1 MVVQCGAYHTST
13 SLSVSGLL
21 RTQRS
26 SSPIT
31 LKYKITEESPRG
43 TIVGDILTDLTK
55 SPTLKEAHPT
65 NVKLKIDLTI
75 TNWRDRAVQLFALD
89 ASTGLMRV
97 VAPPDRESV
106 CAPSDTLSSGTGT
119 DMGSLEPPVIED
131 YGREDAMFIYGPVA
145 PDVPCTV
152 DVKVAY
158 RVQYLHLNVSA
169 PKEHSSLVGTD
180 KDPGLMTVRIE
191 VTDINDHTPMFP
203 QSRLMTELS
212 ELSSQ
217 PERTAIDLP
226 TAFDPDA
233 GRNGT
238 VKYWL
243 SDSNT
248 MPTDRSSNYD
258 RTRKLILSQHPK
270 HSLPFRLVN
279 NPLRLMLTDNLDWET
294 AREYSLTVFAQD
306 HGIPTARIGQLNIHI
321 VVRDENDNVP
331 KFSQPDYFVIINES
345 VLRGSVILE
354 LTSKDADSSSNG
366 QVSHCSHINGPC
378 LVTELNW
385 F

>member
-1 MVVQCGAYHTST
+1 MLIEWLIFMMVRCGAHHTCT
-13 SLSVSGLL
+13 SLTVSGLL

-26 SSPIT
+26 STPIT
-31 LKYKITEESPRG
+31 LNYKITEESPRG
-43 TIVGDILTDLTK
+43 TVVGDVLADLTK
-55 SPTLKEAHPT
+55 SSTLKEAHPSD
-65 NVKLKIDLTI
+65 VRLKIDLTI

-97 VAPPDRESV
+97 VAPPDRESI
-106 CAPSDTLSSGTGT
+106 CAPSDTVSSGTGT
-119 DMGSLEPPVIED
+119 DMGSLEPAVIED
-131 YGREDAMFIYGPVA
+131 YGREDALFIYGPVA
-145 PDVPCTV
+145 PDLPCAV

-158 RVQYLHLNVSA
+158 RIQYLHSNVSA
-169 PKEHSSLVGTD
+169 SNEQSSLVSAA

-191 VTDINDHTPMFP
+191 VIDINDHVPMFP

-238 VKYWL
+238 VRYWL

-258 RTRKLILSQHPK
+258 RTKNPTLSQHLK
-270 HSLPFRLVN
+270 HSLPFRLVS
-279 NPLRLMLTDNLDWET
+279 NPLRLMLTSNLDWET
-294 AREYSLTVFAQD
+294 AREYNFIVFAQD

-321 VVRDENDNVP
+321 VVRDENDNIP
-331 KFSQPDYFVIINES
+331 KFSQPDYFVVINES

-366 QVSHCSHINGPC
+366 QVSLSI
-378 LVTELNW
+378 VS
-385 F
+385 

>member
-1 MVVQCGAYHTST
+1 MVQFGADHKST
-13 SLSVSGLL
+13 SLSVFSLS

-26 SSPIT
+26 SSPII
-31 LKYKITEESPRG
+31 LNYKITEESPRG
-43 TIVGDILTDLTK
+43 TIVGDVLTDLTE
-55 SPTLKEAHPT
+55 SQTLKEAHPT
-65 NVKLKIDLTI
+65 NMRSRIDLTI

-89 ASTGLMRV
+89 ASTGQIRV
-97 VAPPDRESV
+97 IAPPDRESV
-106 CAPSDTLSSGTGT
+106 CAPSDTMSHVTGT
-119 DMGSLEPPVIED
+119 DMRSLEPPVIED
-131 YGREDAMFIYGPVA
+131 YEREDAVFIYGPVA

-158 RVQYLHLNVSA
+158 RVQYLYLNVSA
-169 PKEHSSLVGTD
+169 SNEHSTSVGID

-191 VTDINDHTPMFP
+191 VIDINDHAPMFP

-226 TAFDPDA
+226 AAFDPDA

-238 VKYWL
+238 IRYWL

-248 MPTDRSSNYD
+248 VLSDRSANYD
-258 RTRKLILSQHPK
+258 RTKKPILSQHLK
-270 HSLPFRLVN
+270 HSSPFRLVS
-279 NPLRLMLTDNLDWET
+279 NPLRLMLTSNLDWET
-294 AREYSLTVFAQD
+294 AREYNLIVFAQD

-321 VVRDENDNVP
+321 VIRDENDNVP
-331 KFSQPDYFVIINES
+331 KFSQPDYFVVINES

-366 QVSHCSHINGPC
+366 QVSH
-378 LVTELNW
+378 LVVL
-385 F
+385 

>member
-1 MVVQCGAYHTST
+1 MVQCSAYHTST
-13 SLSVSGLL
+13 SLLFSGLS
-21 RTQRS
+21 RKQRS
-26 SSPIT
+26 SSTPIT
-31 LKYKITEESPRG
+31 LNYKITEESPRG
-43 TIVGDILTDLTK
+43 TVVGDVLTDLTK
-55 SPTLKEAHPT
+55 SPTLKEAHST
-65 NVKLKIDLTI
+65 NVRLKIDLTI

-89 ASTGLMRV
+89 VSTGVMRV
-97 VAPPDRESV
+97 IAPPDRESV
-106 CAPSDTLSSGTGT
+106 CAPSDTMSSGTGT
-119 DMGSLEPPVIED
+119 DMGSLEPLVIED
-131 YGREDAMFIYGPVA
+131 YGRADAVFIYGPVA

-158 RVQYLHLNVSA
+158 RIQYIHLNISA
-169 PKEHSSLVGTD
+169 PNEHSSVVGTD
-180 KDPGLMTVRIE
+180 TDPGLMTVRIE
-191 VTDINDHTPMFP
+191 VVDINDHAPMFP

-238 VKYWL
+238 VRYWL

-258 RTRKLILSQHPK
+258 RTKNPTLSQHLK
-270 HSLPFRLVN
+270 HSLPFRLVS
-279 NPLRLMLTDNLDWET
+279 NPFRLMLTSSLDWET
-294 AREYSLTVFAQD
+294 AREYSLIVFAQD

-331 KFSQPDYFVIINES
+331 KFSQSDYFVVINES

-366 QVSHCSHINGPC
+366 QVSHLIVS
-378 LVTELNW
+378 
-385 F
+385 